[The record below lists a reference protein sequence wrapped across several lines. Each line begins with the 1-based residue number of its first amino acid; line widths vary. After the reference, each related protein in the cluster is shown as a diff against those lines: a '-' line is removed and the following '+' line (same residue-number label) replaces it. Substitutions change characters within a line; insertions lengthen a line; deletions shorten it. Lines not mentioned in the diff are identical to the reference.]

1 MVSYF
6 ETFSKDKI
14 SAINEA
20 VVQTNIKKAMNF
32 GFFMFTGRQK
42 IIVILKLQQKRK
54 IALDTI
60 PEMFVNCK

>member
-32 GFFMFTGRQK
+32 GFFMFTGR
-42 IIVILKLQQKRK
+42 
-54 IALDTI
+54 
-60 PEMFVNCK
+60 